1 MSGSLTIIKLQ
12 RMNTLKNP
20 HPGEILLEDFMKPL
34 ELTAYRLAKETGMPQ
49 TRLSEIIHGR
59 RSLTADTA
67 VRLSAYFGNEP
78 RFWLGLQND
87 YDLEE
92 VKRKLSA
99 SAPAC

>member
-20 HPGEILLEDFMKPL
+20 HPGDILLEDFMKPL

-67 VRLSAYFGNEP
+67 VRLSAYFGNDP

-87 YDLEE
+87 FDLEE

-99 SAPAC
+99 SSPAC

>member
-67 VRLSAYFGNEP
+67 VRLSAYFGNDP

-87 YDLEE
+87 FDLEE

-99 SAPAC
+99 NSPAC

>member
-1 MSGSLTIIKLQ
+1 
-12 RMNTLKNP
+12 MNTLKNP

-67 VRLSAYFGNEP
+67 VRLSAYFGNDP

-87 YDLEE
+87 FDLEE

-99 SAPAC
+99 GSLTC

>member
-1 MSGSLTIIKLQ
+1 
-12 RMNTLKNP
+12 MNTLKNP
-20 HPGEILLEDFMKPL
+20 HPGEILVEDFMKPL

-67 VRLSAYFGNEP
+67 VRLSAYFGNDP

-87 YDLEE
+87 FDLEE

-99 SAPAC
+99 NSPAC

>member
-1 MSGSLTIIKLQ
+1 
-12 RMNTLKNP
+12 MNTLKNP

-67 VRLSAYFGNEP
+67 VRLSAYFGNDP

-87 YDLEE
+87 FDLEE

-99 SAPAC
+99 SSPAC

>member
-1 MSGSLTIIKLQ
+1 
-12 RMNTLKNP
+12 MNTLKNP

-67 VRLSAYFGNEP
+67 VRLSAYFGNDP

-87 YDLEE
+87 FDLEE

-99 SAPAC
+99 NSPAC

>member
-1 MSGSLTIIKLQ
+1 
-12 RMNTLKNP
+12 MNTLKNP

-67 VRLSAYFGNEP
+67 VRLSAYFGNDP

-87 YDLEE
+87 FDLEE
-92 VKRKLSA
+92 IKRKLSA
-99 SAPAC
+99 SSPAC

>member
-1 MSGSLTIIKLQ
+1 
-12 RMNTLKNP
+12 MNTLKNP

-67 VRLSAYFGNEP
+67 VRLSAYFGNDP

-87 YDLEE
+87 FDLEE
-92 VKRKLSA
+92 VKRKLSTN
-99 SAPAC
+99 SPAY

>member
-1 MSGSLTIIKLQ
+1 MSESLTIIKSQ

-67 VRLSAYFGNEP
+67 VRLSAYFGNDP

-87 YDLEE
+87 FDLEE

-99 SAPAC
+99 NSPAC